1 MGTFL
6 PTPVRKTMGGSQQ
19 GAQKGARPTSAALE
33 LGGGLGKSEQDIKRR
48 QKEEKLHYG
57 HGSNNTLQQA
67 KSQKHPDSQQHE

>member
-1 MGTFL
+1 
-6 PTPVRKTMGGSQQ
+6 MGGSQQ

-48 QKEEKLHYG
+48 KEEKLHYG

-67 KSQKHPDSQQHE
+67 KSQKRADSQQHE